1 MENITTVNATLNE
14 TAKNAT
20 GREAATTEGLVVAY
34 SSLIIMAVLPIF
46 FGSFRSVLH
55 YRKQK
60 VRPLVLVRFLPR
72 FKHYSVLL
80 NFERSLYYS
89 MP

>member
-1 MENITTVNATLNE
+1 MENITTVNSTLNE
-14 TAKNAT
+14 TGKNAT

-34 SSLIIMAVLPIF
+34 SSLIVMAVLPIF

-60 VRPLVLVRFLPR
+60 VSCHLFN
-72 FKHYSVLL
+72 KI
-80 NFERSLYYS
+80 
-89 MP
+89 